1 MPGKLFRLTEKIY
14 NTPHLMAPASLENA
28 VRYLQSRNMGLV
40 VEGQEVQLAISGGK
54 KRRPEDVAYNVDTGV
69 GVISVDG
76 PLTYVEYQ
84 GICGEQNASYQQIKE
99 EFDTMLSMGAKVI
112 VFDVDSPGGEAYG
125 CFETAQYIRSKADEN
140 NVRLVG
146 YVDGLAASAGYG
158 LVSAMHEVILN
169 PMAEAGSI
177 GVVVQLMNF
186 SKMEK
191 NMGVERQY
199 IFAGDSKIPFN
210 ADGDFSESFLA
221 DIQDRVDSLYQE
233 FIGHVAEMRGIE
245 KDLVKQTQAKVF
257 SAQKSVELGLAD
269 EIMTREEFFEYLSEV
284 VEQGDNTMS
293 LKSRLFKM
301 TTIEDESVD
310 MNKLEEMQA
319 ELTSVSAQFETAQ
332 VELTKVL
339 ALVEEK
345 ETALAAA
352 LEQVAKFEAAAAEAA
367 AKAEEL
373 KAEKRKE
380 KLSAVLPAE
389 KAESM
394 FAKLSVLDDE
404 SFDEVVT
411 GFAEAKAAV
420 DASDLMSE
428 VGISGEG
435 DAPAQEDAGLSLVA
449 ELIAKQ
455 KKNK

>member
-28 VRYLQSRNMGLV
+28 VRYLQDRNMGLV
-40 VEGQEVQLAISGGK
+40 VEGQDVQLALSGGY
-54 KRRPEDVAYNVDTGV
+54 KRKPEDVAYNVDTGV
-69 GVISVDG
+69 GVVSVDG

-125 CFETAQYIRSKADEN
+125 CFETAQYIRSRADEN
-140 NVRLVG
+140 DVRLVG

-177 GVVVQLMNF
+177 GVVVQLMNT
-186 SKMEK
+186 SKREK
-191 NMGVERQY
+191 SMGIERQY
-199 IFAGDSKIPFN
+199 VFAGDAKIPFN
-210 ADGDFSESFLA
+210 EDGEFSESFLA

-284 VEQGDNTMS
+284 VEQGNHMN

-319 ELTSVSAQFETAQ
+319 ELASVSAQFETAQ

-367 AKAEEL
+367 AQAEQL

>member
-1 MPGKLFRLTEKIY
+1 MAGKLLRLTEKIY

-54 KRRPEDVAYNVDTGV
+54 KRRPDEVAYNVDTGV

-112 VFDVDSPGGEAYG
+112 VFDVDSPGGEAYS
-125 CFETAQYIRSKADEN
+125 CLETAKYIRQKADEN

-146 YVDGLAASAGYG
+146 YVDGLAASASYA

-191 NMGVERQY
+191 SMGVERQY

-245 KDLVKQTQAKVF
+245 KDLV
-257 SAQKSVELGLAD
+257 
-269 EIMTREEFFEYLSEV
+269 
-284 VEQGDNTMS
+284 
-293 LKSRLFKM
+293 
-301 TTIEDESVD
+301 
-310 MNKLEEMQA
+310 
-319 ELTSVSAQFETAQ
+319 
-332 VELTKVL
+332 
-339 ALVEEK
+339 
-345 ETALAAA
+345 
-352 LEQVAKFEAAAAEAA
+352 
-367 AKAEEL
+367 
-373 KAEKRKE
+373 
-380 KLSAVLPAE
+380 
-389 KAESM
+389 
-394 FAKLSVLDDE
+394 
-404 SFDEVVT
+404 
-411 GFAEAKAAV
+411 
-420 DASDLMSE
+420 
-428 VGISGEG
+428 
-435 DAPAQEDAGLSLVA
+435 
-449 ELIAKQ
+449 
-455 KKNK
+455 